1 MQKRSIYIASLFIVL
16 FSVAYFVLPTAV
28 DLILASSHEF
38 IKGKQL
44 TESVKFFL
52 THVPTLLILLSVA
65 VFVISILRSYVSRKK
80 SLKLLATKSL
90 FKGNVIASFVGI
102 IMPFCS
108 CGVVPMFLGLVQ
120 AGVPLGVS
128 LSLLIAAPMINEI
141 ALILLFGLFGW
152 QTALLYVSTG
162 LIIAIT
168 SGYIIGRLGIERYV
182 EDWVKSIGELN
193 VELTESKNELTFTQR
208 IDLAFVEVKTTV
220 SKIWLFIILGMGV
233 GSVLYGYVPDSF
245 MIGMMGKTQWWSVPL
260 AVLVGIPL
268 YMNSA
273 GIIPIVQVLLSKGAA
288 LGTSLAFMMS
298 VIGLSLP
305 EILILRRVLKLP
317 LILIFVGIIAMGIT
331 IVGFLFNLIY

>member
-1 MQKRSIYIASLFIVL
+1 MQKRSIYITTFFIVL
-16 FSVAYFVLPTAV
+16 FSTTYLTLPTLV
-28 DLILASSHEF
+28 DLVIGVSPDM
-38 IKGKQL
+38 IQGKQL

-52 THVPTLLILLSVA
+52 THVPTLLILLCVA
-65 VFVISILRSYVSRKK
+65 VFVISILRSYVSKEK

-102 IMPFCS
+102 VMPFCS

-168 SGYIIGRLGIERYV
+168 SGYIIGRLGLERYV

-193 VELTESKNELTFTQR
+193 VEMTESKNELTFTQR

-233 GSVLYGYVPDSF
+233 GSVLYGYVPDTL
-245 MIGMMGKTQWWSVPL
+245 MIGIMGKAEWWSVPL

-317 LILIFVGIIAMGIT
+317 LILIFVGVITMGIT
-331 IVGFLFNLIY
+331 VVGFLFNLIN